1 MCVAYVLVCSTSISM
16 AVLSISATAMGMSG
30 CGCVMYFS
38 GSGNNS
44 RITSL
49 GWWSTLM
56 DDNITTIGGC
66 YRTVGVI
73 ASVMVKD
80 CS

>member
-1 MCVAYVLVCSTSISM
+1 MCVAYVLVCSASISIKG
-16 AVLSISATAMGMSG
+16 LSISGRPMGMSSDE
-30 CGCVMYFS
+30 CVMYFS